1 MRLGPRRWQPRGTAR
16 VQIRVRSAQA
26 IAGHD
31 ATVSRRGW
39 VLFSAM
45 SVIWGVPYLLISI
58 AVESLSPAAVVAGRT
73 GLAALL
79 LLPLAVRQGSLRV
92 ALRFW
97 PWILAFAVIEMAIPF
112 VLLGHAEQTL
122 PSGLTGLL
130 VATVPLFGA
139 VVSYLLGDHHALTR
153 SRVLGLVIGV
163 AGVALVVGAA
173 SGDGDVRLVNVAE
186 VLVVAVCYATAPFI
200 TARKLTEVPGI
211 GLAALAL
218 GMVAVGY
225 VVPAALT
232 SHELPTARSLAA
244 VVGLAILCTAIAF
257 VLFFA
262 LIREVG
268 PARATVIT
276 FVNPVVA
283 LALGVV
289 VLDEHLS
296 WGQLAGLPI
305 VLAGCWLAAGQKPA
319 DAP

>member
-1 MRLGPRRWQPRGTAR
+1 
-16 VQIRVRSAQA
+16 
-26 IAGHD
+26 
-31 ATVSRRGW
+31 
-39 VLFSAM
+39 M
-45 SVIWGVPYLLISI
+45 SVIWGVPYLLISV

-79 LLPLAVRQGSLRV
+79 LPLAIHQGSLRT

-153 SRVLGLVIGV
+153 SRIAGLAIGV

-173 SGDGDVRLVNVAE
+173 GGDGEIRARNVVE

-218 GMVAVGY
+218 AMVAVAY
-225 VVPAALT
+225 IPPAVVT
-232 SHELPTARSLAA
+232 QDEVPTARSLGAL
-244 VVGLAILCTAIAF
+244 VGLAVLCTGIAF

-262 LIREVG
+262 LIREIG

-289 VLDEHLS
+289 VLDEHLT
-296 WGQLAGLPI
+296 WGQLAGLPV
-305 VLAGCWLAAGQKPA
+305 VLLGCWLAAGLRPA
-319 DAP
+319 EDPPPGPHA

>member
-1 MRLGPRRWQPRGTAR
+1 
-16 VQIRVRSAQA
+16 
-26 IAGHD
+26 
-31 ATVSRRGW
+31 
-39 VLFSAM
+39 M

-58 AVESLSPAAVVAGRT
+58 SVESLAPATVVAGRT
-73 GLAALL
+73 GIAALL
-79 LLPLAVRQGSLRV
+79 LLPLAIRDGSLKV

-97 PWILAFAVIEMAIPF
+97 PWILAFAIIEMAIPF

-139 VVSYLLGDHHALTR
+139 IVAYLLGDHHALTR
-153 SRVLGLVIGV
+153 SRIAGLFIGV

-173 SGDGDVRLVNVAE
+173 SGGGEIRLLNVAE

-211 GLAALAL
+211 GLATLAL

-225 VVPAALT
+225 IVPAVLTQDEDPTGRSIGAL
-232 SHELPTARSLAA
+232 
-244 VVGLAILCTAIAF
+244 VVLAILCTGIAF
-257 VLFFA
+257 VIFFA

-268 PARATVIT
+268 PAQATVIT
-276 FVNPVVA
+276 FVNPIVA
-283 LALGVV
+283 LALGVI

-296 WGQLAGLPI
+296 WGQLLGLPI
-305 VLAGCWLAAGQKPA
+305 VLAGCWLAAGKAPTDPDDVEPTAPA
-319 DAP
+319 LATIDPTPTD

>member
-1 MRLGPRRWQPRGTAR
+1 
-16 VQIRVRSAQA
+16 
-26 IAGHD
+26 
-31 ATVSRRGW
+31 VSRRGW
-39 VLFSAM
+39 ILFSLM

-58 AVESLSPAAVVAGRT
+58 AVESLEPATVVAGRT
-73 GLAALL
+73 GIAALL
-79 LLPLAVRQGSLRV
+79 LLPLAVHQGSLAV

-139 VVSYLLGDHHALTR
+139 IVAYVLGDHHALTR
-153 SRVLGLVIGV
+153 SRILGLVIGV

-173 SGDGDVRLVNVAE
+173 GGDGDVRLVNVAE
-186 VLVVAVCYATAPFI
+186 VLVVAVCYAVAPFI
-200 TARKLTEVPGI
+200 TARKLTEVPGV

-218 GMVAVGY
+218 AMVAVGY
-225 VVPAALT
+225 IVPASLTQDQTPTGRSIGALV
-232 SHELPTARSLAA
+232 ALA
-244 VVGLAILCTAIAF
+244 VLCTAIAF
-257 VLFFA
+257 VIFFA

-276 FVNPVVA
+276 FINPIVA

-296 WGQLAGLPI
+296 WGQILGLPI
-305 VLAGCWLAAGQKPA
+305 VLAGCWLAAGRRPAEVEPAAELATPAPA
-319 DAP
+319 D